1 MYHLLAPSG
10 DNHISLPGEVL
21 PDRMTWDALAA
32 AAAGVAAGL
41 RRAGLGPG
49 RVVAVEG
56 HTTIEA
62 VVTILAALRCGAAV
76 TVLPPAPAGDPAP
89 FARDLAW
96 RRTRL
101 DVGAAYVGDATAAG
115 LAPAAL
121 AGLVRLDPARVAGAA
136 RTGPARPPAGADPC
150 GPSDVAVYQATSGT
164 TRGPRLVPVTWS
176 MLLANLAGITERLDL
191 RRSDRFLSWMPLY
204 HDMGLV
210 LFLVLPAYLDAAA
223 ALLPSARFATNPAL
237 WAAVAGRERATVTGM
252 TTYGLALLERGLRR
266 DRAHDLSSLRSIVL
280 GAEMIDLGLCD
291 DVAATGRRHGLRP
304 DVFSCA
310 YGLAEGTLGVSVHP
324 PAPPAAAEEPP
335 AGPGGGWLR
344 PLDRGC
350 ARLGRP
356 LSCVEVRI
364 VPAAGAVGGHG
375 PGGREELGQG
385 GAHGSGRGAGP
396 VGEIEIRGPSVMAG
410 YVGEGDPR
418 RPGGWF
424 PTGDLGY
431 LSGGEVVVAGRSKD
445 VLMAGGR
452 TLAPDDV
459 ERVVGRLACVRRG
472 RVAAV
477 ADVGPAG
484 EGFSVVAERARGT
497 EPDAR
502 AVRGA
507 LRRQLGVGPL
517 RVSFVAP
524 GDLPRTTSGK
534 LRRGAARALLGD
546 PPKRTAV
553 LEQPG
558 RR

>member
-10 DNHISLPGEVL
+10 GNHISLPGEVL
-21 PDRMTWDALAA
+21 PGRLTWGELAA
-32 AAAGVAAGL
+32 AAAGVAEGL
-41 RRAGLGPG
+41 GRAGVGPG

-56 HTTIEA
+56 HTAVEA
-62 VVTILAALRCGAAV
+62 VVAIFAAWRCGAAV

-96 RRTRL
+96 RRSRL
-101 DVGAAYVGDATAAG
+101 DVGAAYLGDATAAG
-115 LAPAAL
+115 LDPAAL
-121 AGLVRLDPARVAGAA
+121 AGVVPLDPARVAAAA
-136 RTGPARPPAGADPC
+136 RTGPARPPAGDGAGAAPS
-150 GPSDVAVYQATSGT
+150 GPGDVAVYQATSGT

-191 RRSDRFLSWMPLY
+191 RRSDRFVSWMPLY

-210 LFLVLPAYLDAAA
+210 LFLVLPAYLDAAT
-223 ALLPSARFATNPAL
+223 ALVPSARFATNPAL

-266 DRAHDLSSLRSIVL
+266 ERAHDLSTLRSIVL

-304 DVFSCA
+304 DVFACA

-324 PAPPAAAEEPP
+324 PAPSAAAEEPP
-335 AGPGGGWLR
+335 SGPGGGWLR

-356 LSCVEVRI
+356 LSSVEVRI
-364 VPAAGAVGGHG
+364 VPAAGRA
-375 PGGREELGQG
+375 ELGQG

-418 RPGGWF
+418 RPGGWL

-431 LSGGEVVVAGRSKD
+431 LSGGEVVVAGRCKD

-502 AVRGA
+502 AVRVA

-546 PPKRTAV
+546 PPDRRAV